1 MAEKQVMKSNL
12 AALKEA
18 WAKKSQKSGFK
29 FWKPIEDGRYTV
41 RFLPPKTSNGLFYKE
56 VAQHRVGESYYFCP
70 KIEGDRCPICEYY
83 KGLYDAGK
91 DDGIALAKEIK
102 PRKQYMYN
110 IVVRDE
116 NGKTPEDPDKVNVYM
131 SGKILYD
138 TLMDYFFDDDYGDL
152 TDVEKGYDFQIVKEQ
167 GDLGW
172 PTYKKSKPRKTSSPL
187 SEDEDT
193 IEKILSNVRDL
204 DKEVEYKSYDELK
217 AILTSFLDQKKGVF
231 GQPAS
236 KVSNDDDDDVP
247 VRKAP
252 KDADDMDAFEAELI
266 NSLGSK

>member
-1 MAEKQVMKSNL
+1 
-12 AALKEA
+12 
-18 WAKKSQKSGFK
+18 
-29 FWKPIEDGRYTV
+29 
-41 RFLPPKTSNGLFYKE
+41 
-56 VAQHRVGESYYFCP
+56 
-70 KIEGDRCPICEYY
+70 
-83 KGLYDAGK
+83 
-91 DDGIALAKEIK
+91 
-102 PRKQYMYN
+102 
-110 IVVRDE
+110 
-116 NGKTPEDPDKVNVYM
+116 M

-193 IEKILSNVRDL
+193 IEKILSNVHDL